1 MLLSL
6 FFFRNTGSL
15 IGEESLPIFQLA
27 SKDVIE
33 KARILGEIM
42 RIAHLFSASTTGVL
56 PHLSWHKKI
65 DHVVLHIPARYADL
79 LGERP
84 LSRLKKL
91 SKIIELPLAFEI
103 F

>member
-6 FFFRNTGSL
+6 FFRNTGSL

-42 RIAHLFSASTTGVL
+42 RIAHLLALLLQGSTTLIV
-56 PHLSWHKKI
+56 
-65 DHVVLHIPARYADL
+65 A
-79 LGERP
+79 
-84 LSRLKKL
+84 
-91 SKIIELPLAFEI
+91 
-103 F
+103 